1 MRCAIWI
8 DVLQFLALTGL
19 AIQADSAR
27 VFGLAPTME
36 APRTF
41 FDATGEVLADLY
53 HGPLH
58 SSWIEVEACVGV
70 IVPELPTLM
79 VASAISMTRASALPV
94 TIMPE

>member
-1 MRCAIWI
+1 MRFAIWI
-8 DVLQFLALTGL
+8 DALPFLALTGL

-27 VFGLAPTME
+27 VSGLAPTME

-41 FDATGEVLADLY
+41 FDATGEVHAYRY

-70 IVPELPTLM
+70 IGSELPTLN
-79 VASAISMTRASALPV
+79 VASVTSALKV
-94 TIMPE
+94 TIIPE